1 VAGPPGAARRSREAG
16 QRPHAIQGGQ
26 LGRNA
31 VGLDIGSTAVRA
43 AEMSV
48 RRGRTTLERFGQA
61 ALPVGAVVD
70 GQVAD
75 ADVVASAIRRL
86 WRQAR
91 FGSRRVIMGV
101 ANQRVVVRM
110 VDLPWM
116 EAEEL
121 RRSLRFQVQEYIPI
135 PVDDAELDVDVLDEH
150 EGGGGQRLMRVL
162 LVAAQKE
169 MVAGHVRAATRA
181 RLQPVGVDLTP
192 FALLRSLVPEG
203 SALLA
208 ETSEALV
215 DVGARVTNIVVHA
228 AGTPRFVR
236 ILLMG
241 GQDVT
246 DGLRHGL
253 DLDHESAERTK
264 LEAAAGAA
272 QEPAVGRIVEQRM
285 GAFVDEVRGSLDF
298 YRAQPDADPV
308 ARVVVTGGGSRL
320 GPLTERLQAALHL
333 PVEAGQVLQPL
344 RLGRL
349 KLGPAQL
356 AEVEP
361 VAAVPVGLALGGM
374 R

>member
-1 VAGPPGAARRSREAG
+1 V
-16 QRPHAIQGGQ
+16 
-26 LGRNA
+26 GRNA
-31 VGLDIGSTAVRA
+31 VGLDVGTTAVRA
-43 AEMSV
+43 AELSV
-48 RRGRTTLERFGQA
+48 RRGQITLERFGQV

-70 GQVAD
+70 GEVAD
-75 ADVVASAIRRL
+75 PDAVGAALRRL

-116 EAEEL
+116 ELDEL

-135 PVDDAELDVDVLDEH
+135 PVDDAELDAHLVGEH

-169 MVAGHVRAATRA
+169 MVAGHLRAATRA
-181 RLQPVGVDLTP
+181 GLEPVGVDLTP

-203 SALLA
+203 AA
-208 ETSEALV
+208 VFEENGEALV
-215 DVGARVTNIVVHA
+215 DVGARVTNVVVHS

-246 DGLRHGL
+246 DAIREGLE
-253 DLDHESAERTK
+253 LDHDGAERTK
-264 LEAAAGAA
+264 LEAVAGTAR
-272 QEPAVGRIVEQRM
+272 ESAVDRIVEQGM
-285 GAFVDEVRGSLDF
+285 AAFADEIRGSLDF
-298 YRAQPDADPV
+298 YRAQADAVPL
-308 ARVVVTGGGSRL
+308 ARVMVTGGGSRL
-320 GPLTERLQAALHL
+320 WPLTERLQAALNL
-333 PVEAGQVLQPL
+333 PVEGGQTLRSL

-349 KLGPAQL
+349 RLRPGEL
-356 AEVEP
+356 AELEP
-361 VAAVPVGLALGGM
+361 VAAVPVGLALGGVG
-374 R
+374 